1 MRTLSYYLALVL
13 LLGGVASC
21 QRETDPAPEEDVDLY
36 TLSLSRGI
44 QHLRTNFNRRGL
56 GLAAG

>member
-36 TLSLSRGI
+36 TKPSFHRPVWPF
-44 QHLRTNFNRRGL
+44 T
-56 GLAAG
+56 